1 MRSQEGNIQDSESMN
16 RGGGPSSSHV
26 SIIHNIR
33 INPRS
38 VFTIPRVALELFSI
52 FYLEEIRDISLSLSL
67 SERSKKA
74 LRAERR
80 SARDR
85 VEGGIFT
92 LLGARI
98 KALLLL
104 SKAPTWLNLII
115 IVSFT
120 PSHTVP
126 VCDAHVPF
134 PPSSSSPS
142 PRLLRRD
149 LRGSLQQRMRAH
161 CVGRDY
167 ARACWCVYAPRLG
180 SANHGLTV
188 YSIRGKLNIPT
199 SSGTPKRLFSTLRNG
214 RPRVR
219 LWPQRATM

>member
-1 MRSQEGNIQDSESMN
+1 MN

-52 FYLEEIRDISLSLSL
+52 FYLEEIRDISLSLSQ
-67 SERSKKA
+67 RGPKK
-74 LRAERR
+74 RFEPR
-80 SARDR
+80 
-85 VEGGIFT
+85 E
-92 LLGARI
+92 GAREI
-98 KALLLL
+98 GWREGSLPCSGRESRPFFCSRRPPHDSTLLLL
-104 SKAPTWLNLII
+104 LVLHRH
-115 IVSFT
+115 T
-120 PSHTVP
+120 PFPCVTHTSP
-126 VCDAHVPF
+126 S